1 MQKSS
6 FPNYH
11 ETMPL
16 QAQENYLC
24 ANYLPA
30 DANKTPRR
38 KDIACQVERRGKHF
52 GRNLLRD
59 AAQAPLKPAA
69 TTVAR
74 ERITDR
80 SAAHC
85 GLLLFDPARHR

>member
-30 DANKTPRR
+30 DANKTPLR
-38 KDIACQVERRGKHF
+38 KDITCQVEWRGQHF
-52 GRNLLRD
+52 GRNLLK
-59 AAQAPLKPAA
+59 APLKTAA

-80 SAAHC
+80 SAAHR